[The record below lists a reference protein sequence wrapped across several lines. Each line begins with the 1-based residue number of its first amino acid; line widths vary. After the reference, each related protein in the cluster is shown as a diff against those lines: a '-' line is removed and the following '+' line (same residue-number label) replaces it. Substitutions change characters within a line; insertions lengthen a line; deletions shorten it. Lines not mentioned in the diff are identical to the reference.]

1 MQPVPQDLLKEYVQS
16 QHFTSTTEIMEAMK
30 EMFRDVIQTV
40 MEVEMDEE
48 LGRERCE
55 RSGEP
60 EGTPRNYRNGYTKKT
75 VKTQLGEVDI
85 KVPRDR
91 NGSFEPKIIGKY
103 DRNADGMEDKILAL
117 YACGMSQR
125 DIAEQIKEL
134 YGVEISPE
142 LVTKISEKIMPE
154 VTAWQNRPL
163 EPVYPFV
170 FMDAIHYKVREDR
183 RYVTKAAYVVL
194 GVTMD
199 GRKDILGVW
208 IGEHENSK
216 FWLNVLN
223 DLKSRGVLD
232 VYLFCTDGLCG
243 MIQAKEIISTMKKG
257 FSGSRPDQEVATALM
272 LEANLGLR
280 ISDILRLC
288 LSDIVKDGERYRLAI
303 TEQKTGK
310 ARVFTVPLALYQF
323 IRCYCLDQGVSEGQ
337 RIFPLTE
344 RTVQR
349 HLKTVC
355 DYLGYRDIS
364 THSFRKYYA
373 TEIYKNSHYNIA
385 LVQQLLQHSSAA
397 VTQRY
402 IGIQPREVE
411 EAIEGHLKLEI

>member
-1 MQPVPQDLLKEYVQS
+1 MNKRTMAL
-16 QHFTSTTEIMEAMK
+16 TT
-30 EMFRDVIQTV
+30 QQ
-40 MEVEMDEE
+40 
-48 LGRERCE
+48 
-55 RSGEP
+55 
-60 EGTPRNYRNGYTKKT
+60 Y
-75 VKTQLGEVDI
+75 
-85 KVPRDR
+85 
-91 NGSFEPKIIGKY
+91 
-103 DRNADGMEDKILAL
+103 
-117 YACGMSQR
+117 
-125 DIAEQIKEL
+125 
-134 YGVEISPE
+134 
-142 LVTKISEKIMPE
+142 
-154 VTAWQNRPL
+154 
-163 EPVYPFV
+163 
-170 FMDAIHYKVREDR
+170 
-183 RYVTKAAYVVL
+183 
-194 GVTMD
+194 
-199 GRKDILGVW
+199 
-208 IGEHENSK
+208 
-216 FWLNVLN
+216 
-223 DLKSRGVLD
+223 
-232 VYLFCTDGLCG
+232 
-243 MIQAKEIISTMKKG
+243 KEIISTMKKG
-257 FSGSRPDQEVATALM
+257 FSGSRPNPAVATALM

-280 ISDILRLC
+280 ISDILKLR